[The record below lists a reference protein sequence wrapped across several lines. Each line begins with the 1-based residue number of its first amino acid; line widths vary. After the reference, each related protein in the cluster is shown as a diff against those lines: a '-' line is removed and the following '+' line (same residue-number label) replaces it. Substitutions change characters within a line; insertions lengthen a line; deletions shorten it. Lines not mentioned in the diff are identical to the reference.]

1 MHRLVTLALCLIL
14 VAVTPTLAPA
24 DVKTFDAKAF
34 EAAQAAGESVVV
46 DIHAT
51 W

>member
-1 MHRLVTLALCLIL
+1 MIRPLVMLSL
-14 VAVTPTLAPA
+14 VMLMLGIAPA
-24 DVKTFDAKAF
+24 FAAEVKPFDAKAF

-46 DIHAT
+46 DVHAT